1 MFSPSVNILS
11 RSFNIYSFML
21 SICFIFLFFS
31 VDPWEP
37 KGFDTGKRGF
47 AGLTERNMYKC
58 RDVLENS

>member
-1 MFSPSVNILS
+1 
-11 RSFNIYSFML
+11 ML